1 MWGITSKVLQSR
13 LNPRGIGLSS
23 GGTCSYNIGTTASES
38 IQPLWLGMYLVIRFC
53 LCHLGADQALLCSEH
68 GRMTS
73 KSDHNHD
80 LA

>member
-1 MWGITSKVLQSR
+1 MWGKTSKSAAITAESQ
-13 LNPRGIGLSS
+13 GIASLREGHV
-23 GGTCSYNIGTTASES
+23 SYNIGTTASES
-38 IQPLWLGMYLVIRFC
+38 ILPLRLWMYLAVRFC
-53 LCHLGADQALLCSEH
+53 LCHLRADQALLCLEH